1 MRVQEAG
8 WYEVRTAA
16 GEPLPSHTDYAT
28 GTLSLQVT
36 YRLCYHLQVTYRH
49 TDTAYRSHTDTQTH
63 TD

>member
-16 GEPLPSHTDYAT
+16 GEALPSHTDYAT
-28 GTLSLQVT
+28 GTLS
-36 YRLCYHLQVTYRH
+36 LQVTYRH

>member
-28 GTLSLQVT
+28 GTLSLQVVHT
-36 YRLCYHLQVTYRH
+36 HARSQTHRH
-49 TDTAYRSHTDTQTH
+49 THTH
-63 TD
+63 THTAAGEAFS